1 MAIAYCVGLPT
12 EKKGVVLDADSL
24 KVRLFKM
31 FDAAGA
37 AGLQL
42 KQIATQTQQPLSH
55 VKVILEEIAEQR
67 K

>member
-1 MAIAYCVGLPT
+1 
-12 EKKGVVLDADSL
+12 
-24 KVRLFKM
+24 M

-42 KQIATQTQQPLSH
+42 KQIAAQTQQPLSH
-55 VKVILEEIAEQR
+55 VKAVVEEIAEQR